1 MSSPIVQPKNF
12 KLAKLNVTTPKP
24 IPGTVGAKSAYVNYD
39 GDKNKLTFQTPS
51 LPSPFGL
58 NVFDNKTGPLK
69 HSIDLA
75 MVGYDEEG
83 TKANEFYTAITAID
97 DYMIDTATKNSKLWF
112 KKEFSR
118 EVVSANYTRSA
129 KFSRDKE
136 GNQSSYPP
144 NIKLNLRKKRDS
156 DEFETV
162 VFDAKSRTDP
172 SATPILNVPF
182 KDLLQRRSEFTCLI
196 ECTSVW
202 FAGDKFGLSWR
213 AVHMRIDK
221 VAGGISGY
229 SFVDDDAAAAEEE
242 SAPEQV
248 TRTVAQQLLVTANFA
263 NDEEDDEEEV
273 APAPVPQKSVSTVKK
288 VLKKPAPKA

>member
-12 KLAKLNVTTPKP
+12 KLSKLNVTTPRP

-83 TKANEFYTAITAID
+83 SKANEFFTAINAID
-97 DYMIDTATKNSKLWF
+97 EFMIDTATKNSKLWF
-112 KKEFSR
+112 KKDFSR
-118 EVVSANYTRSA
+118 EVVSANYTRCA

-172 SATPILNVPF
+172 SATPILGVPF

-229 SFVDDDAAAAEEE
+229 SFVDDDAGVEEDEAEEAAPAPSRPVQQNAAAAAE
-242 SAPEQV
+242 Q
-248 TRTVAQQLLVTANFA
+248 
-263 NDEEDDEEEV
+263 EEDEDDEEV
-273 APAPVPQKSVSTVKK
+273 APAPVPARTTATVKR
-288 VLKKPAPKA
+288 VLKKGVKA

>member
-12 KLAKLNVTTPKP
+12 KLSKLNVTTPKP

-83 TKANEFYTAITAID
+83 SKANEFYTAITAID

-229 SFVDDDAAAAEEE
+229 SFVDDDAAANALVEDEEE
-242 SAPEQV
+242 SVPSRAAP
-248 TRTVAQQLLVTANFA
+248 TPAPTAA
-263 NDEEDDEEEV
+263 AAEDEEEDEEV
-273 APAPVPQKSVSTVKK
+273 APAPVPARSVATVKK
-288 VLKKPAPKA
+288 VLKKAAPKA

>member
-83 TKANEFYTAITAID
+83 SKANEFYTAITAID
-97 DYMIDTATKNSKLWF
+97 DYMIDTATRNSKLWF

-229 SFVDDDAAAAEEE
+229 SFVDDDAAANALVEDEEE
-242 SAPEQV
+242 SVPSRAAP
-248 TRTVAQQLLVTANFA
+248 TPAPTAA
-263 NDEEDDEEEV
+263 AAEDEEEDEEV
-273 APAPVPQKSVSTVKK
+273 APAPVPARSVATVKK
-288 VLKKPAPKA
+288 VLKKAAPKA

>member
-1 MSSPIVQPKNF
+1 V
-12 KLAKLNVTTPKP
+12 A
-24 IPGTVGAKSAYVNYD
+24 
-39 GDKNKLTFQTPS
+39 
-51 LPSPFGL
+51 
-58 NVFDNKTGPLK
+58 
-69 HSIDLA
+69 
-75 MVGYDEEG
+75 
-83 TKANEFYTAITAID
+83 
-97 DYMIDTATKNSKLWF
+97 
-112 KKEFSR
+112 
-118 EVVSANYTRSA
+118 ANYTRCA

-156 DEFETV
+156 EEFETV

-172 SATPILNVPF
+172 SATPILGVPF

-229 SFVDDDAAAAEEE
+229 SFVDDDAGAEDEAEEAAPPTNRLVQQAAEE
-242 SAPEQV
+242 
-248 TRTVAQQLLVTANFA
+248 
-263 NDEEDDEEEV
+263 DEDEDEEEV
-273 APAPVPQKSVSTVKK
+273 APAPVPARTTATVKR
-288 VLKKPAPKA
+288 VLKKGGAKA